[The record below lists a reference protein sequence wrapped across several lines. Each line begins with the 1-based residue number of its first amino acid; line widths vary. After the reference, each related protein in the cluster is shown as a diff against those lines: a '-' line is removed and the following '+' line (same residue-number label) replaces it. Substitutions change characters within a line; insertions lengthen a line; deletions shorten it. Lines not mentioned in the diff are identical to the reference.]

1 MKVDL
6 SIASGSLPRR
16 AMAYGSWT
24 QDQHD
29 EGGCVHALARNQI
42 QQVEEDHSRGWRGI
56 RLEGSD
62 ALGLAGVEDLKIGV
76 A

>member
-1 MKVDL
+1 
-6 SIASGSLPRR
+6 
-16 AMAYGSWT
+16 
-24 QDQHD
+24 
-29 EGGCVHALARNQI
+29 LARNQI